1 MRRPNRREFVKT
13 GAMVAVAAASG
24 GRAAAE
30 ARPRSAIVVGA
41 GAFGGWSALHLLR
54 AGWNVTLVDAW
65 GPGNSRASSG
75 GETRVIRAT
84 YGASRL
90 YTRMAVESL
99 ALWQEHQK
107 RVGTRLFQ
115 RTGALWMAGA
125 DDAYER
131 AALPVLAAEGVAH
144 ERLTASEA
152 AKRWPQISFA
162 GVECCL
168 WERDAGY
175 LMARRACAT
184 VLDQFL
190 KEGGQYRNAEVE
202 AGKIAK
208 GELSGVEARG
218 RDAHATA
225 GETPA
230 LRPLHAD
237 AYVFACG
244 PWLSKLFPDLG
255 PLVHPTRQEVLFFG
269 VPAGD
274 PLYTD
279 AAMPVWIDNGA
290 RLFYGIPGNEWRGF
304 KLADDT
310 RGPDFDPT
318 TGERRVSEEG
328 VRRAR
333 EYMEMRFPGMRGA
346 PLVESRVCQYENS
359 PDQDFILDR
368 HPAAE
373 NVWLVGGGSGHGF
386 KHGPAMGKLVAEA
399 VTGKAAAPKEFALAR
414 LKRAGGRG
422 TGAWPPKH
430 EA

>member
-30 ARPRSAIVVGA
+30 ARPKSAIVVGA
-41 GAFGGWSALHLLR
+41 GAFGGWTALNLLR
-54 AGWNVTLVDAW
+54 AGWQVTILDAW

-99 ALWQEHQK
+99 AAWKEHER
-107 RVGTRLFQ
+107 RVGAQLFH

-144 ERLTASEA
+144 EKLEAAEA

-162 GVECCL
+162 GVEYCL

-175 LMARRACAT
+175 LLARRACAT
-184 VLDQFL
+184 VLEQCQ
-190 KEGGQYRNAEVE
+190 KEGGTYQQAEVFPGVS
-202 AGKIAK
+202 GK
-208 GELSGVEARG
+208 GLGNV
-218 RDAHATA
+218 TA
-225 GETPA
+225 NGKA
-230 LRPLHAD
+230 LTAD

-244 PWLSKLFPDLG
+244 PWLNKLFPDLG

-274 PLYTD
+274 PRYTD
-279 AAMPVWIDNGA
+279 AAMPVWIDNGP

-310 RGPDFDPT
+310 RGHDFDPT

-328 VRRAR
+328 VKRAR

-386 KHGPAMGKLVAEA
+386 KHGPAMGKMVAEA
-399 VTGKAAAPKEFALAR
+399 VTGKATPPKEFALAR

-422 TGAWPPKH
+422 TGAWPPRH